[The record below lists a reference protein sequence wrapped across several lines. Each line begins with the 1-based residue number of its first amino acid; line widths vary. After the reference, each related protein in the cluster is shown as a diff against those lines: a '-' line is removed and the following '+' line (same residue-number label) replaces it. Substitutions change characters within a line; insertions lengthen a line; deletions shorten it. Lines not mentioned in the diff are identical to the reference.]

1 MDLEQRVEREGILL
15 RRTIA
20 DRPWNR
26 RLRRAGC
33 RGRPVR
39 RRFGLRRLGLRPKDC
54 APRLGLGRELEGTPP
69 AASAKARGEERQ
81 RKSRQSAVG
90 EERQSRRHGD
100 SSQSNAGA
108 L

>member
-20 DRPWNR
+20 DRARNR
-26 RLRRAGC
+26 RLRRAGR

-39 RRFGLRRLGLRPKDC
+39 RRFGLRRLGLRPEDC
-54 APRLGLGRELEGTPP
+54 AARLGLGRELEGTAP
-69 AASAKARGEERQ
+69 ATSAEARGDERQ
-81 RKSRQSAVG
+81 RKGRQRATG

-100 SSQSNAGA
+100 SSQRNAGA